1 MPKNKDL
8 IMAYYIYF
16 NDQNKAHTPCVGLCK
31 PISMGAL
38 LSILVDDAVKLIKM
52 IK

>member
-1 MPKNKDL
+1 MFILMSRTHSN
-8 IMAYYIYF
+8 
-16 NDQNKAHTPCVGLCK
+16 QNKAHTPCVGLCK

-52 IK
+52 IKWQTGK